1 MSETVVKTS
10 KIKSHETFLKVVVYA
25 IAITLVYLTMKPLWN
40 LIMQFFGQGVIRE
53 NEIVNLKVSKVLPQ
67 RWKEF
72 INFFSSRTAR
82 GFVNSVIVTAASTIL
97 NVYFSAMTAF
107 AISAYHWK
115 LRKIFSNTVLALM
128 MIPNVVASAGFIQL
142 VYRFHLNNNL
152 AMLFLPAIATPISV
166 VFMRLYL
173 DSVFSMD
180 IVYSAR
186 IDGAGEIRIFHQIA
200 LPIMKPAIA
209 TQAVFAI
216 ISSWNEM
223 FLPMV
228 LITEDSQRTLPAM
241 LVLNYAMGG
250 DTTIEDLI
258 SIVPL
263 VVSYI
268 ILSRHIVEDVQLGSV
283 KM

>member
-1 MSETVVKTS
+1 MSETVVKTNN
-10 KIKSHETFLKVVVYA
+10 IRRHETTLKVIVYV
-25 IAITLVYLTMKPLWN
+25 ISILLVYLTMKPFFE
-40 LIMQFFGQGVIRE
+40 LIAQFFGYGVYRKGE
-53 NEIVNLKVSKVLPQ
+53 LVNISPVKMLPQ
-67 RWKEF
+67 RWKQIIAFFGSRNLKGF
-72 INFFSSRTAR
+72 IN
-82 GFVNSVIVTAASTIL
+82 SVMVTGASTIL

-142 VYRFHLNNNL
+142 TYRFHLDNNL

-173 DSVFSMD
+173 DAVFSMD

-209 TQAVFAI
+209 TQAIFAI
-216 ISSWNEM
+216 IASWNEM

-228 LITEDSQRTLPAM
+228 LITEDDKRTLPTM
-241 LVLNYAMGG
+241 LILNYAMGG
-250 DTTIEDLI
+250 DTLVCDIL
-258 SIVPL
+258 SILPL
-263 VVSYI
+263 VIAYI
-268 ILSRHIVEDVQLGSV
+268 LLSKHIVEDVQLGSI

>member
-1 MSETVVKTS
+1 
-10 KIKSHETFLKVVVYA
+10 
-25 IAITLVYLTMKPLWN
+25 
-40 LIMQFFGQGVIRE
+40 
-53 NEIVNLKVSKVLPQ
+53 
-67 RWKEF
+67 
-72 INFFSSRTAR
+72 
-82 GFVNSVIVTAASTIL
+82 
-97 NVYFSAMTAF
+97 
-107 AISAYHWK
+107 
-115 LRKIFSNTVLALM
+115 
-128 MIPNVVASAGFIQL
+128 
-142 VYRFHLNNNL
+142 
-152 AMLFLPAIATPISV
+152 MLFLPAIATPISV

-216 ISSWNEM
+216 VASWNEM

-228 LITEDSQRTLPAM
+228 IITEDDRRTLPAM

-250 DTTIEDLI
+250 DTTIEEVI